1 MLKVNCSRSVAHK
14 VNPYSYRLGVIL
26 DWKSRWFNDKQYKQF
41 LKEDFEIRKFLTKK
55 LEKSGVEK
63 IDIERSADAVNILIN
78 TAKPGI
84 IIGRGGQGLEDLKRV
99 IDKIVM
105 KARGIKPQTN
115 PKLNVSLHVEEV
127 LRPEISAKIVGQNI
141 AEQIERR
148 TPFRMTIKQS
158 LAKVMQNKDALGAKI
173 MLSGRLDGSE
183 IARREWLAKGRLP
196 LSTLRANIDYAQ
208 ETAHC
213 TYGAIG
219 IKVWIYKGDIF
230 ADKSEKAPITIK

>member
-1 MLKVNCSRSVAHK
+1 MAHK

-63 IDIERSADAVNILIN
+63 IDIERSADAVNIFIN
-78 TAKPGI
+78 TSKPGI
-84 IIGRGGQGLEDLKRV
+84 IIGRGGQGLEDLKKN
-99 IDKIVM
+99 IEKIVM
-105 KARGIKPQTN
+105 KTRGIKPQTN
-115 PKLNVSLHVEEV
+115 PKLNISLRVEEV
-127 LRPEISAKIVGQNI
+127 LKPEISAKIVGQNI

-158 LAKVMQNKDALGAKI
+158 LAKVMQNKDVLGAKI

-196 LSTLRANIDYAQ
+196 LTTLRANIDYAQ
-208 ETAHC
+208 ETARC

-230 ADKSEKAPITIK
+230 SKEQNTKREV